1 MNDSLTDFFRD
12 TSFKIKLNYISAMP
26 ALKIF
31 YSNMIYITCIV
42 YGLNHVVEKVR
53 YIFLSINKL
62 VNNGKKMF
70 LKVSHRI
77 TDYKNY
83 MDCV

>member
-1 MNDSLTDFFRD
+1 
-12 TSFKIKLNYISAMP
+12 
-26 ALKIF
+26 
-31 YSNMIYITCIV
+31 MIYITCIV